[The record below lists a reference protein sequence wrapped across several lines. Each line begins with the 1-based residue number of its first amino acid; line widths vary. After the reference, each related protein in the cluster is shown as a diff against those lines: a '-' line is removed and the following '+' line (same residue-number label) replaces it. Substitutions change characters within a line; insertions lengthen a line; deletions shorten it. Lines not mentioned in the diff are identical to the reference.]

1 MTRQPSTRHG
11 TAITLGAAVFTLA
24 MLGFFLHAATA
35 GRHRVTYRCERA
47 DGQVVDLQLRRDAV
61 VYTGLGFTV
70 VPDAGPPWVA
80 EFCEVRP

>member
-1 MTRQPSTRHG
+1 MKLVTIA
-11 TAITLGAAVFTLA
+11 TAAGIFCLLA
-24 MLGFFLHAATA
+24 FFLHAATA